1 LATLAAIV
9 VSGVISLVDYPE
21 AFYLWRVHKFDFCVW
36 MAAFLGTL
44 FLGAELG
51 LGISVGISLI
61 LVLFESAYPPT
72 AELGRLPG
80 THQYRNIKQ
89 YPDAQTYDGIVC
101 IRVDA
106 PMYFANTQHVRD
118 KVLKYYL
125 RAEEHLSKQ
134 YSHKD
139 ELEQSVPQCEIP
151 KVQFVVLDLSPV
163 AHIDTSALHVLQEM
177 YTTFKKTND
186 IQLCLAN
193 PNPRVMHRF
202 VSSGLA
208 DEIGRDRIFVSL
220 HDAVDNCLQL
230 MDTLELKKHNESSS
244 ESGGEMAPLLETHPD
259 GTYDNNSAQQQAR
272 LDDLM
277 HGMEPSSAHMLSPS
291 SDNHVEGQASTAQG
305 STSLIH
311 GVPSMNTMTDFS
323 ESDFDSSGECRDGNI
338 EIGLK
343 RL

>member
-1 LATLAAIV
+1 MAAIV
-9 VSGVISLVDYPE
+9 ISGVISLVDYPE
-21 AFYLWRVHKFDFCVW
+21 AIYLWRVHKFDFCVW
-36 MAAFLGTL
+36 AAAFLGTL

-51 LGISVGISLI
+51 LAVSVGISLL

-125 RAEEHLSKQ
+125 RAEEQLANQSKG
-134 YSHKD
+134 KID
-139 ELEQSVPQCEIP
+139 MELAP

-177 YTTFKKTND
+177 NTTFKKTKD

-208 DEIGRDRIFVSL
+208 DEIGRDRIYVSL

-230 MDTLELKKHNESSS
+230 MDTYELKKQYESGS
-244 ESGGEMAPLLETHPD
+244 ESGE
-259 GTYDNNSAQQQAR
+259 
-272 LDDLM
+272 
-277 HGMEPSSAHMLSPS
+277 
-291 SDNHVEGQASTAQG
+291 
-305 STSLIH
+305 
-311 GVPSMNTMTDFS
+311 
-323 ESDFDSSGECRDGNI
+323 
-338 EIGLK
+338 
-343 RL
+343 